1 MDASRLVGMTFD
13 GAMAMKSLAR
23 KVKSEMNKSVIFIH
37 CLAHCQEIR
46 CHQTL
51 LSFGECPVTM

>member
-1 MDASRLVGMTFD
+1 MTFD

-46 CHQTL
+46 FHQTL